1 MAVDVFAVPIFFIC
15 FRECL
20 ETSIIV
26 SVLLAFLKQT
36 LGAEGD
42 RQAYKKLVK
51 QVWCGV
57 GMGLFI
63 CLCIGGGMIGAFYG
77 YGKDHFANTEDIWE
91 GVFSLIASVI
101 ITVMG
106 AALLRISKL
115 QEKWRVKLA
124 QALEKNEGH
133 QGTAMHRLKKW
144 AEKYA
149 MFLLPFVTVLRE
161 GLEAV
166 VFIGGVSLS
175 FPASAFP
182 LPVITGLLAGAAV
195 GYILYR
201 GGNQAS
207 LQIFLVVSTCFLYL
221 VSAGLFTRGVWFLE
235 NNTWNQST
243 GGDSSESGSGP
254 GSYDIRQSVWHVNCC
269 NPLLNGGGGWG
280 IFNAVLGWTNSAT
293 YGSVISYNLYWL
305 AIILWFVAMRY
316 NECYGRVP
324 LLEPILRHWRARKDL
339 DSPAGRSNGVV
350 ESTREGKPLDGGANS
365 RVNEVA
371 P

>member
-1 MAVDVFAVPIFFIC
+1 MTVNVFAVPIFFIC

-42 RQAYKKLVK
+42 RTTYKKLVK
-51 QVWCGV
+51 QVWWGV
-57 GMGLFI
+57 ATGLFI

-77 YGKDHFANTEDIWE
+77 FGKDHFANTEDIWE
-91 GVFSLIASVI
+91 GAFSLIASII
-101 ITVMG
+101 ITIMG
-106 AALLRISKL
+106 AALLRVSKL

-124 QALEKNEGH
+124 QALESKDQEHRTG
-133 QGTAMHRLKKW
+133 MHRLKKW

-149 MFLLPFVTVLRE
+149 MFILPFITVLRE

-175 FPASAFP
+175 FPATAFP
-182 LPVITGLLAGAAV
+182 LPVITGLVAGAAI
-195 GYILYR
+195 GYLLYR

-207 LQIFLVVSTCFLYL
+207 LQIFLIVSTCFLYL
-221 VSAGLFTRGVWFLE
+221 VSAGLFSRGVWYLQT
-235 NNTWNQST
+235 NTWNQIT

-269 NPLLNGGGGWG
+269 NPVLNGGGGWG

-293 YGSVISYNLYWL
+293 YGSVIAYDLYW
-305 AIILWFVAMRY
+305 AAVMIWFIAMRHK
-316 NECYGRVP
+316 ERHGRVP
-324 LLEPILRHWRARKDL
+324 VLEPLLQRWRARRSPQTEPSTTNSPPGST
-339 DSPAGRSNGVV
+339 DSKV
-350 ESTREGKPLDGGANS
+350 ESSGANL
-365 RVNEVA
+365 RVDEVSA
-371 P
+371 